1 MLPFREFP
9 EDFLNAII
17 TINEEEASERCIGPL
32 LGLSLLPFRSSGEPL
47 EEALVVFPFSP
58 PFFLPL
64 LLPPALFKVRGSA
77 TRGGEGGRSFAAD
90 RNARLFPP
98 ASRRIGY
105 TSDAIFTIFM
115 PDSRQSGRGVSR
127 PYNRRRR

>member
-58 PFFLPL
+58 PFFLP
-64 LLPPALFKVRGSA
+64 PPTPSPSRIIQSTRKRDEGRRG
-77 TRGGEGGRSFAAD
+77 REKFRGRS
-90 RNARLFPP
+90 
-98 ASRRIGY
+98 
-105 TSDAIFTIFM
+105 
-115 PDSRQSGRGVSR
+115 
-127 PYNRRRR
+127 